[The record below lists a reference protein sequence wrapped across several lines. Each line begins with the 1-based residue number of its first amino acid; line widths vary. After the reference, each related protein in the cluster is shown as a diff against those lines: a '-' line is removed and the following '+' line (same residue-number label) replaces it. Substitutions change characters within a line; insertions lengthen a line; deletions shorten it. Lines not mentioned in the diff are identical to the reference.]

1 MTPALAA
8 RTAPPDYPHGM
19 PESSVVVRPV
29 PVGSGDYSASSRLQ
43 AAGLKEAI
51 GLFEQAA
58 EAVPIPAAPAPIVIA
73 DYGAAN
79 GHNSLLPI
87 NAAISV
93 LRKRTRPE
101 QSVLVTHTDVPEN
114 DFTALFSTLRED
126 PDSYLRHDPAA
137 FSSAIGRSFY
147 GQILPSNTVT
157 LGWSSWSVLW
167 LSALP
172 APVTDHI
179 HASYSA
185 DEATRS
191 AHERLAARDWHEF
204 VAYRGREL
212 CTGGRAVVMTMAIAE
227 NGEFGYRPL
236 FAALMAELG
245 ELVSRAVITADELG
259 RMCIPIAGRRA
270 ADFFTP
276 FAPSGRLEQLTIEH
290 LEVFDAED
298 RFWRQYQKDGDATSF
313 GAQWGSFLRAAV
325 FQTLAG
331 ALDEGPADRR
341 AQFCDALESG
351 VAARLA
357 DAPEEM
363 QIPMAQVVLHKRP
376 RVR

>member
-1 MTPALAA
+1 
-8 RTAPPDYPHGM
+8 M

-29 PVGSGDYSASSRLQ
+29 PVGSGDYSASARLQ
-43 AAGLKEAI
+43 AAGLTQAI
-51 GLFEQAA
+51 ALFEEAA
-58 EAVPIPAAPAPIVIA
+58 RAIPIPPAPLPIVIA

-87 NAAISV
+87 NAAISA
-93 LRKRTRPE
+93 LRKRTRPD

-114 DFTALFSTLRED
+114 DFSALFSTLRED
-126 PDSYLRHDPAA
+126 PDSYLRHDQAA
-137 FSSAIGRSFY
+137 FSSAVGRSFY
-147 GQILPSNTVT
+147 SQILPSNTVS

-167 LSALP
+167 LSRLP
-172 APVTDHI
+172 APVTDHV
-179 HASYSA
+179 HASFSA
-185 DEATRS
+185 DEETRA

-212 CTGGRAVVMTMAIAE
+212 CPGGRVVVMTMAVAE

-236 FAALMAELG
+236 FAALMAELA
-245 ELVSRAVITADELG
+245 ELVQREVISADELTG
-259 RMCIPIAGRRA
+259 MCIPISGRRA
-270 ADFFTP
+270 VDFTTP

-298 RFWRQYQKDGDATSF
+298 RFWRQYQKDRDATAF
-313 GAQWGSFLRAAV
+313 GAQWASFLRAAV

-331 ALDEGPADRR
+331 ALDAGDRR
-341 AQFCDALESG
+341 AQFCDALEAG

-357 DAPEEM
+357 DAPEQM

-376 RVR
+376 RPPR

>member
-1 MTPALAA
+1 
-8 RTAPPDYPHGM
+8 M
-19 PESSVVVRPV
+19 PESSVVVRPA

-43 AAGLKEAI
+43 AAGLKQAI
-51 GLFEQAA
+51 ALFEQAA
-58 EAVPIPAAPAPIVIA
+58 GAVPIPPAPLPIVIA

-93 LRKRTRPE
+93 LRKRTRAD

-114 DFTALFSTLRED
+114 DFSTLFRTLRED
-126 PDSYLRHDPAA
+126 PDSYLRHDQAA
-137 FSSAIGRSFY
+137 FSSAVGRSFY
-147 GQILPSNTVT
+147 SQILPSNTVS

-167 LSALP
+167 LSRLP

-179 HASYSA
+179 HAAYSA

-212 CTGGRAVVMTMAIAE
+212 CPGGRAVVMTMAIGE

-236 FAALMAELG
+236 FAALMAELAD
-245 ELVSRAVITADELG
+245 LVQRGVITADELAG
-259 RMCIPIAGRRA
+259 MCIPISGRRA
-270 ADFFTP
+270 ADFTTP
-276 FAPSGRLEQLTIEH
+276 FAPSGSLEQLTIEH

-298 RFWRQYQKDGDATSF
+298 RFWKQYQKDRDATAF
-313 GAQWGSFLRAAV
+313 GAQWSSFLRAAV
-325 FQTLAG
+325 FQTLAS
-331 ALDEGPADRR
+331 ALHDGTPERR
-341 AQFCDALESG
+341 GQFCGALESG
-351 VAARLA
+351 LAARLA
-357 DAPEEM
+357 AAPAEM
-363 QIPMAQVVLHKRP
+363 QIPMAQVMLHKRP
-376 RVR
+376 RLAR

>member
-1 MTPALAA
+1 
-8 RTAPPDYPHGM
+8 M

-43 AAGLKEAI
+43 AAGLTKAI
-51 GLFEQAA
+51 ALFEEAA
-58 EAVPIPAAPAPIVIA
+58 AAVPIPPVRLPIVIA

-87 NAAISV
+87 NAAISA

-101 QSVLVTHTDVPEN
+101 QSVLVTHTDVPDN
-114 DFTALFSTLRED
+114 DFSALFRTLSED

-137 FSSAIGRSFY
+137 FSSAVGRSFY
-147 GQILPSNTVT
+147 SQILPSNTVT
-157 LGWSSWSVLW
+157 LGWSAWSVLW
-167 LSALP
+167 LSRVP

-179 HASYSA
+179 HAAYSA

-191 AHERLAARDWHEF
+191 AHDRLAARDWHEF

-212 CTGGRAVVMTMAIAE
+212 CPGGRAVVMTMAVGE
-227 NGEFGYRPL
+227 NGEFGYRAL
-236 FAALMAELG
+236 FDALMAELA
-245 ELVSRAVITADELG
+245 ELVQRAVITADELTA
-259 RMCIPIAGRRA
+259 MCVPISGRRA
-270 ADFFTP
+270 GDFTTP

-290 LEVFDAED
+290 LEIFDAED
-298 RFWRQYQKDGDATSF
+298 RFWRQYQKDKDATVF
-313 GAQWGSFLRAAV
+313 GAQWAAFLRAAV
-325 FQTLAG
+325 FQTLAS
-331 ALDEGPADRR
+331 ALDDDAGDRR
-341 AQFCDALESG
+341 VRFCAALEAG

-357 DAPEEM
+357 AAPEPM

-376 RVR
+376 RAL

>member
-1 MTPALAA
+1 
-8 RTAPPDYPHGM
+8 M

-29 PVGSGDYSASSRLQ
+29 PVGSGDYSASARLQ
-43 AAGLKEAI
+43 AAGLKQAI
-51 GLFEQAA
+51 RLFEQAA
-58 EAVPIPAAPAPIVIA
+58 DAVPIPPSPLPIVIA

-114 DFTALFSTLRED
+114 DFSALFSTLRED
-126 PDSYLRHDPAA
+126 PDSYLRHDAAA
-137 FSSAIGRSFY
+137 FSSAVGRSFY
-147 GQILPSNTVT
+147 SQILPSNTVS

-167 LSALP
+167 LSKVP

-179 HASYSA
+179 HASFSA
-185 DEATRS
+185 DEETRS

-212 CTGGRAVVMTMAIAE
+212 CPGGRAVVMTMAIAE
-227 NGEFGYRPL
+227 DGEFGYRPL

-245 ELVSRAVITADELG
+245 ELVSRAVITAAELS
-259 RMCIPIAGRRA
+259 RMSIPITGRKAG
-270 ADFFTP
+270 DFRTP

-298 RFWRQYQKDGDATSF
+298 RFWRQYQKDANSKAF

-325 FQTLAG
+325 FGTLAS
-331 ALDEGPADRR
+331 ALDGDTGEEPAVRR
-341 AQFCDALESG
+341 AQFLDALEAG
-351 VAARLA
+351 VAARMA
-357 DAPEEM
+357 AAPEEM
-363 QIPMAQVVLHKRP
+363 QIPMAQVVLHKRT
-376 RVR
+376 RSGR

>member
-1 MTPALAA
+1 
-8 RTAPPDYPHGM
+8 M

-43 AAGLKEAI
+43 AAGLKRAI
-51 GLFEQAA
+51 TLFEAA
-58 EAVPIPAAPAPIVIA
+58 AAAVPVPTAPLPIVIA

-93 LRKRTRPE
+93 LRRRTRPE

-114 DFTALFSTLRED
+114 DFSALFSTLRED
-126 PDSYLRHDPAA
+126 PDSYLRHDETT
-137 FSSAIGRSFY
+137 FSSAVGRSFY

-167 LSALP
+167 LSRVP

-179 HASYSA
+179 HAAYSA
-185 DEATRS
+185 DEAVRS
-191 AHERLAARDWHEF
+191 AHDRLAARDWHEF

-212 CTGGRAVVMTMAIAE
+212 SPGGRAVVMTMAVGE

-236 FAALMAELG
+236 FAALMAVLAD
-245 ELVSRAVITADELG
+245 LVEQTVITADEMAG
-259 RMCIPIAGRRA
+259 MCIPISGRRA
-270 ADFFTP
+270 ADFTTP

-298 RFWRQYQKDGDATSF
+298 RFWRQYQKDGNATVF
-313 GAQWGSFLRAAV
+313 GAQWGAFLRATV
-325 FQTLAG
+325 FQTLAT
-331 ALDEGPADRR
+331 ALDGGAPDRR
-341 AQFCDALESG
+341 AQFCAALEAG

-357 DAPEEM
+357 VAPEEI

-376 RVR
+376 RAAR

>member
-1 MTPALAA
+1 
-8 RTAPPDYPHGM
+8 M

-43 AAGLKEAI
+43 AAGLKQAI
-51 GLFEQAA
+51 RLFEQAA
-58 EAVPIPAAPAPIVIA
+58 EAVPIPPNPLPIVIA

-93 LRKRTRPE
+93 LRKRTRHD

-114 DFTALFSTLRED
+114 DFSALFSTLSED

-137 FSSAIGRSFY
+137 FSSAVGRSFY
-147 GQILPSNTVT
+147 SQILPSNTVS

-167 LSALP
+167 LSRVP
-172 APVTDHI
+172 AAVTDHI
-179 HASYSA
+179 HASFSA
-185 DEATRS
+185 DEQTRAT
-191 AHERLAARDWHEF
+191 HERLAARDWHEF

-212 CTGGRAVVMTMAIAE
+212 VPGGRAVVMTMAIAE

-245 ELVSRAVITADELG
+245 DLVARGVITADELRG
-259 RMCIPIAGRRA
+259 MSIPISGRRA
-270 ADFFTP
+270 GDFVTP

-298 RFWRQYQKDGDATSF
+298 RFWRLYQKNGDAKAF

-325 FQTLAG
+325 FSTLAST
-331 ALDEGPADRR
+331 LHDGPAERR
-341 AQFCDALESG
+341 VQFCDALEAG
-351 VAARLA
+351 LAARMA
-357 DAPEEM
+357 ATPEEM

-376 RVR
+376 RTR

>member
-1 MTPALAA
+1 
-8 RTAPPDYPHGM
+8 M

-51 GLFEQAA
+51 ALFEQAA
-58 EAVPIPAAPAPIVIA
+58 AAVPIPPVPLPIVIA

-87 NAAISV
+87 NAAISA

-101 QSVLVTHTDVPEN
+101 QSVLVTHTDVPDN
-114 DFTALFSTLRED
+114 DFSALFRTLSED
-126 PDSYLRHDPAA
+126 PDSYLRHDAAA
-137 FSSAIGRSFY
+137 FSSAVGRSFY
-147 GQILPSNTVT
+147 SQILPSNTVT
-157 LGWSSWSVLW
+157 LGWSAWSVLW
-167 LSALP
+167 LSRIP

-179 HASYSA
+179 HAAYSA

-191 AHERLAARDWHEF
+191 AHDRLAARDWHEF

-212 CTGGRAVVMTMAIAE
+212 CPGGRAVVMTMAIGD

-236 FAALMAELG
+236 FAALMAELA
-245 ELVSRAVITADELG
+245 ELVQRAVITVDELTA
-259 RMCIPIAGRRA
+259 MCVPISGRRA
-270 ADFFTP
+270 ADFTTP

-298 RFWRQYQKDGDATSF
+298 RFWRQYQKDKDAVVF
-313 GAQWGSFLRAAV
+313 GTQWAAFLRAAV
-325 FQTLAG
+325 FQTLASTLG
-331 ALDEGPADRR
+331 DAPGRR
-341 AQFCDALESG
+341 AQFCDALEAG

-357 DAPEEM
+357 AEPEQM

-376 RVR
+376 RVL

>member
-1 MTPALAA
+1 
-8 RTAPPDYPHGM
+8 M

-43 AAGLKEAI
+43 AAGLKQAI
-51 GLFEQAA
+51 ALFEQAA
-58 EAVPIPAAPAPIVIA
+58 GAVPIPPAPLPIVIA

-93 LRKRTRPE
+93 LRKRTRAD

-114 DFTALFSTLRED
+114 DFSALFNTLRED
-126 PDSYLRHDPAA
+126 PDSYLRHDQAA
-137 FSSAIGRSFY
+137 FSSAVGRSFY
-147 GQILPSNTVT
+147 TQIVPSNTVS

-167 LSALP
+167 LSRLP

-179 HASYSA
+179 HAAYSA
-185 DEATRS
+185 DEAIRS
-191 AHERLAARDWHEF
+191 AHERQAARDWHEF
-204 VAYRGREL
+204 VAFRGREL
-212 CTGGRAVVMTMAIAE
+212 CPGGRAVVMTMAVGE

-236 FAALMAELG
+236 FAALMAELA
-245 ELVSRAVITADELG
+245 ELVQRAVITADELT
-259 RMCIPIAGRRA
+259 RMCIPITGRRA
-270 ADFFTP
+270 ADFTTP

-298 RFWRQYQKDGDATSF
+298 RFWRQYQKDKDATAF
-313 GAQWGSFLRAAV
+313 GAQWSSFLHAAV

-331 ALDEGPADRR
+331 SLDDGTAGRR
-341 AQFCDALESG
+341 AQFCDALASG

-357 DAPEEM
+357 GAPEEM

-376 RVR
+376 RPPR

>member
-1 MTPALAA
+1 
-8 RTAPPDYPHGM
+8 M

-29 PVGSGDYSASSRLQ
+29 PVGSGDYSASARLQ
-43 AAGLKEAI
+43 AAGLTQAI
-51 GLFEQAA
+51 ALFEEAA
-58 EAVPIPAAPAPIVIA
+58 RAIPIPPAPLPIVIA

-87 NAAISV
+87 NAAISA
-93 LRKRTRPE
+93 LRKRTRPD

-114 DFTALFSTLRED
+114 DFSALFNTLRED
-126 PDSYLRHDPAA
+126 PDSYLRHDQAA
-137 FSSAIGRSFY
+137 FSSAVGRSFY
-147 GQILPSNTVT
+147 SQILPSNTVS

-167 LSALP
+167 LSRLP
-172 APVTDHI
+172 APVTDHV
-179 HASYSA
+179 HASFSA
-185 DEATRS
+185 DEETRA

-212 CTGGRAVVMTMAIAE
+212 CPGGRAVVMTMAVAE

-236 FAALMAELG
+236 FAALMAELA
-245 ELVSRAVITADELG
+245 ELVQREAISADELKG
-259 RMCIPIAGRRA
+259 MCIPISGRRA
-270 ADFFTP
+270 VDFTTP

-298 RFWRQYQKDGDATSF
+298 RFWRQYQKDRDATAF
-313 GAQWGSFLRAAV
+313 GAQWASFLRAAV

-331 ALDEGPADRR
+331 ALDAADRR
-341 AQFCDALESG
+341 APFCDALEAG

-357 DAPEEM
+357 DAPEQM

-376 RVR
+376 RPPR